1 MLLDPSDWSTL
12 LLSTSTSEARDAV
25 LGHGE
30 HAMGAVALHRTPVSG
45 CSPFQGNFQ
54 YRPSNACAQKDVLAS
69 TAPPIAVK
77 AGSSPTFSVLT
88 ASSTSGFISSGGF
101 RFDWLLRLLVA
112 ADLNDV
118 RHICW
123 RQISPSDACARA
135 WQPRKGGRTRG
146 VLLVCMLCTCSLKVL
161 M

>member
-1 MLLDPSDWSTL
+1 MLLDPFDWSTL
-12 LLSTSTSEARDAV
+12 PLSTSTSEARDAV

-30 HAMGAVALHRTPVSG
+30 HATGAVALHRTPVSG

-54 YRPSNACAQKDVLAS
+54 YWPSDACAKKDVLAS

-101 RFDWLLRLLVA
+101 WSDWLLCLLVA

-118 RHICW
+118 RPW
-123 RQISPSDACARA
+123 RIEYLSAADQSIGRM
-135 WQPRKGGRTRG
+135 QPRQGGWMLG
-146 VLLVCMLCTCSLKVL
+146 VSLVCMYTCSLKLL